1 LPQGSGGSN
10 PLFRTNSQLT
20 VDVVFQRSARARSSR
35 RHCVSNWPLNVECI
49 VRIHHGWLT
58 ALAAGLALSACG
70 GSEGPAGPAL
80 VPLPSLSIAVAPNPI
95 TATLV
100 RATEAVITI
109 RIAADI
115 TITESA
121 GTGGRVN
128 EVAKTIT
135 FTHAT
140 DQGGTLPSTA
150 SIRVPA
156 DLSFAPFGRFT
167 QTVVDEIG
175 FSIGETVT
183 WRYEVSGI
191 DSQGRPF
198 IAASANVPVIV
209 PPTGG

>member
-1 LPQGSGGSN
+1 M
-10 PLFRTNSQLT
+10 
-20 VDVVFQRSARARSSR
+20 
-35 RHCVSNWPLNVECI
+35 
-49 VRIHHGWLT
+49 RIRHHGWFA
-58 ALAAGLALSACG
+58 ALAACLALSTCG
-70 GSEGPAGPAL
+70 GSDGPASPAL
-80 VPLPSLSIAVAPNPI
+80 VPLPSLSIAIAPNPI

-100 RATEAVITI
+100 RATESAVTI

-135 FTHAT
+135 FTHAS
-140 DQGGTLPSTA
+140 DGGTLPSSA
-150 SIRVPA
+150 SVRVPA
-156 DLSFAPFGRFT
+156 DLQFAPFGRFT
-167 QTVVDEIG
+167 QAVVDEIG

-198 IAASANVPVIV
+198 VAASANVPVIV

>member
-1 LPQGSGGSN
+1 LS
-10 PLFRTNSQLT
+10 
-20 VDVVFQRSARARSSR
+20 
-35 RHCVSNWPLNVECI
+35 VECI
-49 VRIHHGWLT
+49 VRIRHHGWFT
-58 ALAAGLALSACG
+58 AIAACLALSACG
-70 GSEGPAGPAL
+70 GSDGPSAPAL
-80 VPLPSLSIAVAPNPI
+80 VPSPRLSIAVAPNPI

-100 RATEAVITI
+100 RATESAITI

-135 FTHAT
+135 FTHTT
-140 DQGGTLPSTA
+140 DQGGTLPSSA
-150 SIRVPA
+150 SVRVPA
-156 DLSFAPFGRFT
+156 DLRFAPFGTLT
-167 QTVVDEIG
+167 QAVVDEIG
-175 FSIGETVT
+175 FSIGETVS